1 MGTAASL
8 GENLNQGQQSSY
20 SRAGSTDSQSRSP
33 MLGISGDPQGELDE
47 ALEEFRKEM
56 DARIGGGALSATGL
70 KDSLKEVRRR
80 A

>member
-1 MGTAASL
+1 
-8 GENLNQGQQSSY
+8 
-20 SRAGSTDSQSRSP
+20 